1 MAAKLRQ
8 TVAFPKRIESEVL
21 KDDIGL
27 Y

>member
-21 KDDIGL
+21 KDDLGL